1 MLHAPE
7 RWSYL
12 VKRINSQLINLPIN
26 PWLTENCR
34 CISINY
40 DCSLLIC
47 LLLPIFSK
55 VHDVLMTTGE
65 MAHNSVKFIVSFH
78 QSLRSIFSPNLFS
91 TIQYVDMILMSI
103 FLIDIN
109 KTVFYHQGY
118 FMIILRD
125 CVFFY

>member
-1 MLHAPE
+1 MHAPE

-12 VKRINSQLINLPIN
+12 VKRINSQLINLPISL
-26 PWLTENCR
+26 WFTENCR

-47 LLLPIFSK
+47 FCFLYFLRYMMYLWPLERWHRTQSNSLLAFIKASEAFS
-55 VHDVLMTTGE
+55 
-65 MAHNSVKFIVSFH
+65 
-78 QSLRSIFSPNLFS
+78 FSPNLFS

-103 FLIDIN
+103 YLIDIN
-109 KTVFYHQGY
+109 KTVFYHQGC